1 MLNGAV
7 GLFCG
12 ANDTVPDA
20 FREAA
25 AAFGR
30 GIARRR
36 LTLVYGGSSRGLMG
50 EAARAA
56 RAAGGRVIGV
66 MPRHLAGREQ
76 VAADIDELHLV
87 DSLAER
93 KQRMADLADLFVA
106 LPGGV
111 GTLDEA
117 LEMITWYDIGIARK
131 PTLFV
136 DVAGFWR
143 PFAAMMAAFGAAGVL
158 RPHLAGGWSILV
170 DVDAALAAIERTLA
184 PTEARMEG
192 RTP

>member
-1 MLNGAV
+1 VSAV

-12 ANDTVPDA
+12 ANDALPAA
-20 FREAA
+20 FRAAA
-25 AAFGR
+25 AAFGAGLAGR
-30 GIARRR
+30 GV
-36 LTLVYGGSSRGLMG
+36 TLVYGGSSRGLMG

-56 RAAGGRVIGV
+56 REAGGRVVGV
-66 MPRHLAGREQ
+66 MPRHLVSRERA
-76 VAADIDELHLV
+76 AADIDELHLV

-93 KQRMADLADLFVA
+93 KQRIADLSDLFVA

-117 LEMITWYDIGIARK
+117 LEMITWFDAGISRK

-136 DVAGFWR
+136 DVEGFWQ

-158 RPHLAGGWSILV
+158 RPHLAGAWSILP
-170 DVDAALAAIERTLA
+170 DVAATLLAVERALAQQA
-184 PTEARMEG
+184 PIEG
-192 RTP
+192 RLA

>member
-1 MLNGAV
+1 MSGAV

-12 ANDTVPDA
+12 ANDTVPDT

-30 GIARRR
+30 GLAARG

-66 MPRHLAGREQ
+66 MPRHLVGRER

-93 KQRMADLADLFVA
+93 KQRMADRSDFFVA
-106 LPGGV
+106 LPGGI

-117 LEMITWYDIGIARK
+117 LEMLTWYDVGIARK

-158 RPHLAGGWSILV
+158 RPQLAGGWSIV
-170 DVDAALAAIERTLA
+170 SDVDAALAAVEQLRA
-184 PTEARMEG
+184 PAEARMDG
-192 RTP
+192 RSQ